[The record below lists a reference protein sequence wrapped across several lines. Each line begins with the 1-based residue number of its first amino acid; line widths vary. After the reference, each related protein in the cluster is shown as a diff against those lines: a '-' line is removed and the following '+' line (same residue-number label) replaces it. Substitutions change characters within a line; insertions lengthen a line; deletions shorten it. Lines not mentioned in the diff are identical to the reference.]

1 MYSDSSRPV
10 PPPPTSER
18 ASERAPKRAAERA
31 GRRVLAAL
39 QEMVGTCA
47 ELLAMEERPWAS
59 ATFSGA
65 RHTITLRFTGSE
77 DCETADG
84 FIEALPEHEFGLP
97 GLLVADAQV
106 RSVIF
111 DSLPQPTMTITAELL
126 LLNED

>member
-1 MYSDSSRPV
+1 MYIDPIRP
-10 PPPPTSER
+10 
-18 ASERAPKRAAERA
+18 APVSVAAERA
-31 GRRVLAAL
+31 GKRVVAAL
-39 QEMVGTCA
+39 QEMAGGCA

-65 RHTITLRFTGSE
+65 RHTITLRFHGSA

-84 FIEALPEHEFGLP
+84 FIETLPEHEFTLA

-106 RSVIF
+106 RAVTYENR
-111 DSLPQPTMTITAELL
+111 PEPVMTVEAELL